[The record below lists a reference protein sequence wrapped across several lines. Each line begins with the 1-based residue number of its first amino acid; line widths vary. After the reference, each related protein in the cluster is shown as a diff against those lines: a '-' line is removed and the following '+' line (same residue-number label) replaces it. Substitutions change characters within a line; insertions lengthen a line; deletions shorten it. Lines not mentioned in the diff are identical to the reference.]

1 MALTDYKAAFD
12 NSYQE
17 IFQKTLVA
25 KDIMNTRFEPMLTY
39 GGSVTRVAMDLSSV
53 LVRTVTRGSASTI
66 DAITDTAES
75 LTINLE
81 KETAFHLSDG
91 EVTQTGPLKAMQFA
105 GKELAHKLALDLDG
119 RCFAEVLNASYSFDA
134 GDLTTGTSSGTPIT
148 LSATTVPQMT
158 TRLGAKLRNKNNQE
172 VMTNMALVVD
182 SYAASDI
189 SQFIISKNIDLAGA
203 VFKNGYVGDVGSA
216 QMYVSENLSS
226 TSVLGLATNPTDG
239 DTITIA
245 GVTIPFLATL
255 AATAGA
261 VHIAS
266 TADITRANL
275 AEHINNPADTEA
287 EATDTGY
294 VAFSAANQLIM
305 AKYAATNDNT
315 ANTLTVVGTGT
326 GRTLVSE
333 TLTDGTDTWTLNY
346 INAYY
351 GKKGAIDLVIQ
362 DSKEVDVRPTADRR
376 GNNIFSSYLA
386 GIKTFADGAKKF
398 LNVKILVA

>member
-25 KDIMNTRFEPMLTY
+25 KDIMNTRLEPMLTY
-39 GGSVTRVAMDLSSV
+39 GGSVTRVALDLSNA

-66 DAITDTAES
+66 DSITDSAES
-75 LTINLE
+75 LTVNLE
-81 KETAFHLSDG
+81 KEIAFHLSDG

-105 GKELAHKLALDLDG
+105 GKELARKLAIDLDG
-119 RCFAEVLNASYSFDA
+119 RCFAEVLNASFTFDN
-134 GDLTTGTSSGTPIT
+134 GDLTTGSASGTPIT

-158 TRLGAKLRNKNNQE
+158 TRLGAKLRFRNNQE

-203 VFKNGYVGDVGSA
+203 VFKNGYAGDVSTA
-216 QMYVSENLSS
+216 QMYISENLTS
-226 TSVLGLATNPTDG
+226 TSVLSIATAPTDG
-239 DTITIA
+239 DTVTIA
-245 GVTIPFLATL
+245 GVVFTFKTTL
-255 AATAGA
+255 GVTAGNVA
-261 VHIAS
+261 IGGS
-266 TADITRANL
+266 ADAARLNL
-275 AEHINNPADTEA
+275 SELINAPGT
-287 EATDTGY
+287 TDAGQ
-294 VAFSAANQLIM
+294 VALSAANQIIM
-305 AKYAATNDNT
+305 SKYVATDDAA
-315 ANTLTVVGTGT
+315 ANTLTLVGTGT

-333 TLTDGTDTWTLNY
+333 TLTDGTDAWTLNY
-346 INAYY
+346 LNCYY

-362 DSKEVDVRPTADRR
+362 DSKEVDVRQTADRR